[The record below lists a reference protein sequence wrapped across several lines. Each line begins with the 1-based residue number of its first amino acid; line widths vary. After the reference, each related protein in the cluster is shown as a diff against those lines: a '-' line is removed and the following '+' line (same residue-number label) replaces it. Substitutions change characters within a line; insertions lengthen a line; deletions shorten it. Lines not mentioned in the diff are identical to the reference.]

1 MIKDVITYKTAMNEK
16 KREIIEDTIS
26 SIRKFRFCGPS
37 DDPDE
42 QTAVTSGFRHLTIQL
57 QRLAGP
63 LLSSEPAARLASI
76 QVEIDNLY
84 SAYDAS
90 SELDAL
96 LPDIEEALE
105 AEKNGLP
112 VLFGMLPIAQSRI
125 EELRALSDPRFDFS
139 KLIRFCEEININF
152 RAGCFLATAML
163 TRAILDHVPPIF
175 GAKSF
180 AEIANNYAGG
190 SKSFKAS
197 MQHLETGARNIADG
211 HLHLHIRKRE
221 TLPEAQQ
228 VDFRSSLD
236 ALLAEI
242 VRITQ

>member
-1 MIKDVITYKTAMNEK
+1 MNEK
-16 KREIIEDTIS
+16 KREIVEATID

-63 LLSSEPAARLASI
+63 LLSSEQAARLASI

-112 VLFGMLPIAQSRI
+112 VLFGMLPIAESRLA
-125 EELRALSDPRFDFS
+125 ELRTLSDPRFDFK
-139 KLIRFCEEININF
+139 KLIRLCEEINISF
-152 RAGCFLATAML
+152 RAGCYLATAML
-163 TRAILDHVPPIF
+163 TRALLDHVAPIF
-175 GAKSF
+175 GTKSF
-180 AEIANNYAGG
+180 AEVANNYAGG
-190 SKSFKAS
+190 SKSFKGT
-197 MQHLETGARNIADG
+197 MQHLDTGARNIADG
-211 HLHLHIRKRE
+211 HLHGQIRKQE

-228 VDFRSSLD
+228 VDFRAGLD